1 MSMAPDFLSVLSDAE
16 SLQGL
21 LFACPDGVIATDPD
35 DRVIL
40 YTGASETIFGYAP
53 VDVLGQSLA
62 TLFASQPD
70 YQRFAKR
77 LADENSLVNL
87 EVAAARKDRP
97 HFTAAVSAARLRDR
111 AGTHLGTVFYVRDH
125 TKMRSI
131 EDTLRDSNRRLN
143 DLVGTLDHVARHDQL
158 TGLLNRGSAI
168 EGIETFMLAA
178 GPEHARFGVALF
190 DIDHFKSVNDSYG
203 HLVGDEVLAGVA
215 KVMAR
220 TARQHDLVGR
230 FGGEEFIAFLPTAD
244 LAAVSGFADR
254 VRRAVA
260 AEPFA
265 IDAELTVNVTIS
277 GGVAAV
283 PGCAGNL
290 PDAIRLA
297 DDHLLMAKRDG
308 RNRIAGSENQA
319 ERNAA

>member
-1 MSMAPDFLSVLSDAE
+1 MSTGPDFLSVLSDAE

-21 LFACPDGVIATDPD
+21 LFACPDGIVLTDAD
-35 DRVIL
+35 DRITL
-40 YTGASETIFGYAP
+40 YTGASEAIFGFAP
-53 VDVLGQSLA
+53 VDVLGQSLV
-62 TLFASQPD
+62 TLFASAPD
-70 YQRFAKR
+70 YERFRKR
-77 LADENSLVNL
+77 LTDEHSLVNT
-87 EVAAARKDRP
+87 EVAAAHKERP
-97 HFTAAVSAARLRDR
+97 HFTAAISAARLADR
-111 AGTHLGTVFYVRDH
+111 AGAHLGTVFYVRDH
-125 TKMRSI
+125 TKMRAI
-131 EDTLRDSNRRLN
+131 EDTLRDNNRRLN

-178 GPEHARFGVALF
+178 GPQHARFGVALF
-190 DIDHFKSVNDSYG
+190 DIDHFKAVNDSYG

-215 KVMAR
+215 RVIGR

-244 LAAVSGFADR
+244 LTAVGGFAER

-260 AEPFA
+260 AERFT
-265 IDAELTVNVTIS
+265 IDADLVVSVTIS

-283 PGCAGNL
+283 PECAGNL

-297 DDHLLMAKRDG
+297 DDHLMMAKRDG
-308 RNRIAGSENQA
+308 RNRITGAGALA